1 MNKKS
6 IVALFLALLVCGSF
20 AGCDI
25 RTPDYAINVGTE
37 QQIVGN
43 DSLKV
48 VSAELSD
55 GIITVTLDLNFET
68 ITLSDFEYITVK
80 KSEDGAPEIKYDLSE
95 SRKQNEG
102 EVFDAPRQGEVTLV
116 FRGDSISSEDDLST
130 YLLHMGYCREDGTM
144 PHGDFLLA

>member
-20 AGCDI
+20 VGCVA
-25 RTPDYAINVGTE
+25 RKPDYAFNVGNE

-48 VSAELSD
+48 VSAEISE
-55 GIITVTLDLNFET
+55 GIITVTIDLNFET
-68 ITLSDFEYITVK
+68 ITLSDFEYITVR
-80 KSEDGAPEIKYDLSE
+80 KSEVGAPTIKCDLSE

-102 EVFDAPRQGEVTLV
+102 EVFDSPRKGEVTLV
-116 FRGDSISSEDDLST
+116 FRGDSISSEDELSD
-130 YLLHMGYCREDGTM
+130 YLLHVGYCREDGTM
-144 PHGDFLLA
+144 PRGNFLLA